1 MGHSRPESLRTL
13 SKLKAG
19 VGALSHCLGAE
30 GGGGGHAAT
39 PAAPSVCGIPRF
51 IQAIR
56 LRPIKVGLRCART
69 LGAVA
74 RRVCGLHAFCKEGV
88 HPIERRFALIGPPA
102 LRAGARDRF
111 TLRTGLAITRNPG

>member
-19 VGALSHCLGAE
+19 VGALSNCLGVG

-51 IQAIR
+51 IHAIR
-56 LRPIKVGLRCART
+56 LRPIKVGSRCART
-69 LGAVA
+69 LDGVA
-74 RRVCGLHAFCKEGV
+74 RRVRGLHALCKEGV
-88 HPIERRFALIGPPA
+88 HAIERRFALTGPPS

-111 TLRTGLAITRNPG
+111 TLRTGLAIARNPG